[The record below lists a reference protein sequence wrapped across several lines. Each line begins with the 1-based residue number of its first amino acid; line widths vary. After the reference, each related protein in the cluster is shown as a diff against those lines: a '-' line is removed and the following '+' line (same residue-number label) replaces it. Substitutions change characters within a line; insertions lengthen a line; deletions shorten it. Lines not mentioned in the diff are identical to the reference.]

1 MTVEAGSGTS
11 TPAKKVKGAGAGLGV
26 GGGLRG
32 RKRGKVEVEVE
43 VEPEEEEAVEDVMED
58 DARMDV
64 EDSSVKPEGS
74 DPYLPPKRQ
83 VISCKYHSSCAHDTQ
98 MLSDRH
104 R

>member
-1 MTVEAGSGTS
+1 MAVEAGSGTS

-26 GGGLRG
+26 GGSLRG
-32 RKRGKVEVEVE
+32 RKRGKVEVE